1 MLNLKEVV
9 VKAEL
14 NEMKLRES
22 QNKLKTM
29 EYQLLESEQQ
39 NECLIVSSKPCLN
52 GHLIEFMGVC

>member
-39 NECLIVSSKPCLN
+39 NECLIVSSKSCN
-52 GHLIEFMGVC
+52 YVHLIGIF